1 MPRPS
6 ALPSPAALF
15 AVAMLTALS
24 LPLLTASVAAEESV
38 ILNIEETGEALSQT
52 ETALDESKRA
62 KAKLDAQVTE
72 IKQDV
77 LRIRREMVE
86 GAAEAQDLEA
96 QISALETNL
105 QELTQ
110 RRAEKRDAL
119 AQRRDELTQT
129 FAALQRISRT
139 PPDLLIFM
147 PASIQEISRARLLLG
162 AVAGELDAR
171 TASLGGELQN
181 LARMGEQIFI
191 QHELIDV
198 VAERLEAQ
206 RARLGVLLTR
216 KTNVQD
222 RTEAQ
227 HDRAKALVSRLADE
241 AETLQELLGQLEQE
255 RFNRPEYVPEPL
267 EAAAAVELLPVESV
281 RSVTLQLDAPPTS
294 REKSSASGPVASLS
308 VTPPATPVPETQT
321 DKNSDKSGEIAPK
334 ASSDRKKWAKGDEI
348 GQVAALAPVPKVRQH
363 VRAARGAFAMPA
375 RGKLISR
382 FNETTVPGLS
392 TKGIIIETRALAQIV
407 APFDGR
413 VAFAGP
419 FREYGLLLIIDHGE
433 GYHTLLAGM
442 GRIDA
447 RLHQHVLAGEP
458 VGVMGPL
465 NGEKP
470 KLYVELRKK
479 GYPINPLPWLA
490 AESSKVSG

>member
-1 MPRPS
+1 
-6 ALPSPAALF
+6 
-15 AVAMLTALS
+15 MLTALI
-24 LPLLTASVAAEESV
+24 LPLLTASMAAEES
-38 ILNIEETGEALSQT
+38 IIPNIDETGKALSQT

-62 KAKLDAQVTE
+62 KVKLDAQVTE

-86 GAAEAQDLEA
+86 GAAEAQGLEA

-110 RRAEKRDAL
+110 RRADKRDTL

-162 AVAGELDAR
+162 AVASELDAR

-181 LARMGEQIFI
+181 LARMGEKIFI

-198 VAERLEAQ
+198 AAERLEAQ
-206 RARLGVLLTR
+206 RAQLGVLLTH
-216 KTNVQD
+216 KTNAQD
-222 RTEAQ
+222 RTKAQ
-227 HDRAKALVSRLADE
+227 HDQAEALISRLADE

-255 RFNRPEYVPEPL
+255 RFNRPEYVPEL
-267 EAAAAVELLPVESV
+267 VEAPAVVELPPAESV

-294 REKSSASGPVASLS
+294 REKSSALGRAVSLLEA
-308 VTPPATPVPETQT
+308 PPAKRAPQAAT
-321 DKNSDKSGEIAPK
+321 DENSDKIGEI
-334 ASSDRKKWAKGDEI
+334 R
-348 GQVAALAPVPKVRQH
+348 QVVALAPAPKVRPH
-363 VRAARGAFAMPA
+363 VRAAHGAFAVPA
-375 RGKLISR
+375 RGKLISQ
-382 FNETTVPGLS
+382 FDETTVLGLS

-413 VAFAGP
+413 IAFAGP

-447 RLHQHVLAGEP
+447 QLDQHVLAGEP

-465 NGEKP
+465 NSEKP
-470 KLYVELRKK
+470 QLYVELRKK
-479 GYPINPLPWLA
+479 GHPINPLPWLA